1 MKTKFNVHKAKLNVH
16 KSEITAIPSDAQ
28 CRKMMAETGTLQNM
42 VAHSLQV
49 QRVSLFIADHLE
61 AGGLNRELL
70 SAGALL
76 HDITKTRSLVTK
88 EDHARTGEALL
99 AEKGYPEVGRI
110 VGQHVFL
117 DSYLF
122 GREPSEAE
130 VVNYADKRVL
140 HDSVATLTE
149 RMEYIVERY
158 GASPERRDLI
168 KLLWDRSLELELRLF
183 KLLSFSPEDLA
194 RLMEENGDAAI
205 RG

>member
-28 CRKMMAETGTLQNM
+28 CMEMMAETGTLENM

-61 AGGLNRELL
+61 TRNLNRKLL

-122 GREPSEAE
+122 GRAPTEAE

-140 HDSVATLTE
+140 HDSIATLTE

-183 KLLSFSPEDLA
+183 KLLSFAPEDLA